1 MQLFKIFLFLICTLS
16 VGSCTASKVIDVK
29 SPCVS
34 NEGGPCGPKKPVNT
48 WLEQQKEQA

>member
-1 MQLFKIFLFLICTLS
+1 MQIFALFLFLICALS
-16 VGSCTASKVIDVK
+16 VNSCTTNKVIDVK

-48 WLEQQKEQA
+48 WLEQQKERA

>member
-1 MQLFKIFLFLICTLS
+1 MQIFTVFLFLICALS
-16 VGSCTASKVIDVK
+16 VNSCTTRKVIDVK

-34 NEGGPCGPKKPVNT
+34 NEGGPCGPKKLVNT